1 MKAAVSILFL
11 LITLSLGRATS
22 EVLKPNNN
30 EVKNIV
36 VLHINTKWNKH
47 NSLNI
52 KELDN
57 CRVIYSWLGDQPPS
71 VRKVIQ
77 KVPCVII
84 YKNNVRRYIRSA
96 DLSFK
101 LNFSTEEIQK
111 LVNQLNNEKN

>member
-1 MKAAVSILFL
+1 MKGLISILFL
-11 LITLSLGRATS
+11 LTTLSLGRATS
-22 EVLKPNNN
+22 GVLIPKNN
-30 EVKNIV
+30 EVKNII

-52 KELDN
+52 NELKN

-71 VRKVIQ
+71 VRKAIE
-77 KVPCVII
+77 KVPCIII

-101 LNFSTEEIQK
+101 LNFSNEEIQK

>member
-1 MKAAVSILFL
+1 MKAVVSILFL
-11 LITLSLGRATS
+11 LVTLSLGRATS
-22 EVLKPNNN
+22 EVLKPNDN

-71 VRKVIQ
+71 VKEVIQ

-101 LNFSTEEIQK
+101 LNSSNEEIQK
-111 LVNQLNNEKN
+111 LVNQLNNEKD

>member
-1 MKAAVSILFL
+1 MKAVISILFL
-11 LITLSLGRATS
+11 LATLSLGKATS
-22 EVLKPNNN
+22 EVLRPNGND
-30 EVKNIV
+30 VKNIV

-52 KELDN
+52 NKLDN
-57 CRVIYSWLGDQPPS
+57 CKVVYSWLEDQPSS
-71 VRKVIQ
+71 VRRAIQ

-84 YKNNVRRYIRSA
+84 YKNNVRRYVRSA

-101 LNFSTEEIQK
+101 LNFSNEEIQK

>member
-11 LITLSLGRATS
+11 LMTLSLGRATS
-22 EVLKPNNN
+22 KVLKPNNN
-30 EVKNIV
+30 EVKNII

-52 KELDN
+52 KELKN
-57 CRVIYSWLGDQPPS
+57 CSVIYSWLGDQPPS
-71 VRKVIQ
+71 IRRAIQ
-77 KVPCVII
+77 KVPCIII
-84 YKNNVRRYIRSA
+84 YKNNVRKYIRSA

-101 LNFSTEEIQK
+101 LNLKAEDIQK